1 MADKKGK
8 VAPPAKGDKKQDKKD
23 KKEGPLGVK
32 DNRPERVFSSK
43 QRVVPSHIDL
53 SKEGADFRGVVRI
66 CTTDIPGYLKIG
78 DGIVMI
84 YGISTRLGR
93 IIEKK
98 FLEKIGKNVKK
109 IGYLTDD
116 DVLVLDQVIENLDKE
131 IPSWLLNRA
140 KLDDGIET
148 RNAHLIMADL
158 KLAQRKEVQKL
169 GKLKSYRGLRLQWGL
184 PVRGQR
190 TRSTFRKGASVGVT
204 KQKEKK

>member
-1 MADKKGK
+1 MAVKKKKEAPKKGAKQTDKK
-8 VAPPAKGDKKQDKKD
+8 VKKD
-23 KKEGPLGVK
+23 SSLGIKE
-32 DNRPERVFSSK
+32 NRPERIYSK
-43 QRVVPSHIDL
+43 QRAVPSHLDL
-53 SKEGADFRGVVRI
+53 SKESQDFRGIVRI

-78 DGIVMI
+78 DGLVMI

-98 FLEKIGKNVKK
+98 FLEKIGKNINKV
-109 IGYLTDD
+109 GYLTDD
-116 DVLVLDQVIENLDKE
+116 EVIVLDKIIEELDKE
-131 IPSWLLNRA
+131 VPTWLLNRI

-148 RNAHLIMADL
+148 KNAHLIMADL

-204 KQKEKK
+204 KQKDRK